1 MTDPVVW
8 FVDRTAGAPGA
19 LRARA
24 RHYLE
29 AVPVAGSR
37 AAALAAAAELALAAA
52 VSRGRDR
59 AAALDLLA
67 ADGLITLALL
77 AQAEDRPEALG
88 DFASSLVGNTAA

>member
-19 LRARA
+19 LGARA

-29 AVPVAGSR
+29 AVPVAGS
-37 AAALAAAAELALAAA
+37 
-52 VSRGRDR
+52 R

>member
-1 MTDPVVW
+1 MTGPVAW
-8 FVDRTAGAPGA
+8 FVDHTAGAPGT

-24 RHYLE
+24 QHYVE
-29 AVPVAGSR
+29 AVPLSGSR

-52 VSRGRDR
+52 VSQGRDR

-67 ADGLITLALL
+67 ADGLITLSLL